1 MNPATWDVIASLG
14 GFAGIAALVTAA
26 RGLRGVRDQLAP
38 SPPGTAPGTL
48 ADNMALLADM
58 VSSLGHQIGE
68 ANATH
73 DRELRHLTGQMERL
87 ENRVERLEK
96 NS

>member
-26 RGLRGVRDQLAP
+26 GSMRGVRRQLSI
-38 SPPGTAPGTL
+38 SPPGTPEQTL
-48 ADNMALLADM
+48 GDSMELVVDM

-73 DRELRHLTGQMERL
+73 DRELRQITGQLERL
-87 ENRVERLEK
+87 EGRVERLEN

>member
-58 VSSLGHQIGE
+58 VSSLSTKSAKPTQHTTASSGISRDRW
-68 ANATH
+68 NASKTAW
-73 DRELRHLTGQMERL
+73 
-87 ENRVERLEK
+87 NA
-96 NS
+96 